1 MAFVVTALAAADVVA
16 SLVAGRLSQGI
27 SVASAPGAGQPRPH
41 KRLPKNEA
49 AYVTPI
55 VKRNLFRIASLEAP
69 AEKKPSAEETTGP
82 LQTSSLA
89 QRFELVGTVVA
100 TNRAES
106 VAVVQ
111 ERAGAQDSK
120 IYLVGEKL
128 GDEADI
134 VAVEATRIVLRAQR
148 TQRADRDRARGRPAG
163 RDRAV
168 SPGGR
173 LGGLP
178 ASAARR
184 RRRGNPPQPGRQLHA
199 RLAHGRGA
207 ARQPL
212 GAPHPGPRRPQLRGR
227 QDQRLP
233 ALQHQARLDL
243 RSDRAPQRRRDPQG
257 QLERAQRSRGGAERV
272 PGAAQL
278 ARLPG
283 HRAAQQPR
291 GDALLPGALTLGR
304 RRGVGDPH
312 RSGARAR
319 ASTHSNEV
327 GMRTWIR
334 PFAAAGGLLVV
345 LLVGPGM
352 AFAQEPA
359 AAEPAAAEN
368 PACSKP
374 DPSKKYT
381 FNFHKIEVEKLAAII
396 NQITCKRI
404 IFEEKVRQ
412 KLTIFSQDAVT
423 AEEAF
428 ELFQAALDAGGQYTL
443 IPFRGGYKI
452 VLTRDSKGLGIPTS
466 SGRGDPSSE
475 SMIVTQMV
483 RLKYVDA
490 AELAQ
495 VFQQLISRDAS
506 IVPYPP
512 TNTLIITDTGSNIRR
527 LLDMV
532 AAVDVQESEQRI
544 EVLTLQYAAAADIAE
559 KVAQILAAPDD
570 AQSGGN
576 RTIRTTPGTPR
587 PPTPGGVPGGSPA
600 EFEISPGKQAK
611 ILPYERT
618 NSIIVVA
625 GQAEIEK
632 VRELVRQLDFDAPPG
647 RAHFNV
653 VHLRYARADEIVE
666 VLAQLLGGGGGGG
679 SGGSRSSRSRSLSGS
694 SGFGSSSNRFGSSS
708 LGGSNVAGIGS
719 TLGSGTSSLNRTEG
733 GTGVSRAAAEA
744 GEQFTGQVSVT
755 ADPATNS
762 LLVSASPEDFRVL
775 RPVIDEL
782 DVRRKQ
788 VFVEAAILEVAL
800 NDSQTMGVQMSSIAG
815 GSNALGL
822 IRSSLDPT
830 SPIGGVL
837 ADPVNNFPLGF
848 GAAITSTYTV
858 QLRDAEGNVV
868 EVPAAAVLIQAL
880 AANSNVNVLS
890 TPHIL
895 TTDNEEAQIVVGQ
908 QVPFPTGT
916 VFSNGG
922 VNPVQTVERQDV
934 GLTLRITPQISDAGY
949 IRLDIFQEVSAV
961 VPSTDTEVLTSLGPT
976 TTKRSAETRVVVK
989 DDQTVVIGGLIQ
1001 DRLTTVET
1009 KIPYLGDIPYLGWLF
1024 STNTDRNEKVNLM
1037 ILLTP
1042 RVVREDED
1050 VNKISNNKRQD
1061 TDDFYQGSQ
1070 QVNPLENYID
1080 RLHEQ
1085 YPPQRPAEV
1094 PEPKA
1099 LIYTPPRTI
1108 DGRDNQG
1115 IEGSTYSSPGAAPGA
1130 PIPTGRT
1137 SVGPGAAT
1145 APSGRTLPVPAA
1157 PVIPPASP
1165 PPAASTP
1172 PPAARLDVTPEPD
1185 LSRAAPPPAARP
1197 AFDTRGA
1204 EAPVPAPSFTTPAPE
1219 ARSER
1224 AGTIRA
1230 ALGPVPPP
1238 GFESSPLELTL
1249 QTAAAKNQRIV
1260 GLLVFVDGDLVFSRH
1275 ADTGVLESPAPITL
1289 FVNGLPAGDHEVKI
1303 SLDVSD
1309 PRKKSQEVT
1318 ASFSVVIPSDARK
1331 VVRAKVLE
1339 GKGRE
1344 PSAPTI
1350 LWTESEE
1357 AA

>member
-1 MAFVVTALAAADVVA
+1 
-16 SLVAGRLSQGI
+16 
-27 SVASAPGAGQPRPH
+27 
-41 KRLPKNEA
+41 
-49 AYVTPI
+49 
-55 VKRNLFRIASLEAP
+55 
-69 AEKKPSAEETTGP
+69 
-82 LQTSSLA
+82 
-89 QRFELVGTVVA
+89 
-100 TNRAES
+100 
-106 VAVVQ
+106 
-111 ERAGAQDSK
+111 
-120 IYLVGEKL
+120 
-128 GDEADI
+128 
-134 VAVEATRIVLRAQR
+134 
-148 TQRADRDRARGRPAG
+148 
-163 RDRAV
+163 
-168 SPGGR
+168 
-173 LGGLP
+173 
-178 ASAARR
+178 
-184 RRRGNPPQPGRQLHA
+184 
-199 RLAHGRGA
+199 
-207 ARQPL
+207 
-212 GAPHPGPRRPQLRGR
+212 
-227 QDQRLP
+227 
-233 ALQHQARLDL
+233 
-243 RSDRAPQRRRDPQG
+243 
-257 QLERAQRSRGGAERV
+257 
-272 PGAAQL
+272 
-278 ARLPG
+278 
-283 HRAAQQPR
+283 
-291 GDALLPGALTLGR
+291 
-304 RRGVGDPH
+304 
-312 RSGARAR
+312 
-319 ASTHSNEV
+319 
-327 GMRTWIR
+327 MRTWIR
-334 PFAAAGGLLVV
+334 PIAATGGLLVL

-359 AAEPAAAEN
+359 AAEPAADEN
-368 PACSKP
+368 PACVKP
-374 DPSKKYT
+374 DPGKKYT

-452 VLTRDSKGLGIPTS
+452 VLTRDSKGLGIPTT

-512 TNTLIITDTGSNIRR
+512 TNTLIITDTGANIRR

-559 KVAQILAAPDD
+559 KVAQILTAPDD
-570 AQSGGN
+570 SQGGGN
-576 RTIRTTPGTPR
+576 RTIRTSPGTPR
-587 PPTPGGVPGGSPA
+587 PPTPGGTPGGATA

-679 SGGSRSSRSRSLSGS
+679 SGSRSSRRGLSGS
-694 SGFGSSSNRFGSSS
+694 SSLGASSSSRFGSSS

-719 TLGSGTSSLNRTEG
+719 TLGSSTSSLNRGDSG
-733 GTGVSRAAAEA
+733 GGGVSRAAAEA

-800 NDSQTMGVQMSSIAG
+800 NNSQTLGVQASSIAG

-822 IRSSLDPT
+822 IRSSLDAT
-830 SPIGGVL
+830 SPIGSVL
-837 ADPVNNFPLGF
+837 ADPVNNFPPGF
-848 GAAITSTYTV
+848 GAAITSTDTV

-961 VPSTDTEVLTSLGPT
+961 VPTSDTEVLTSLGPT

-1001 DRLTTVET
+1001 DRVTTVET

-1024 STNTDRNEKVNLM
+1024 SVNTDRTEKVNLL

-1050 VNKISNNKRQD
+1050 VTKFSNNKRQD
-1061 TDDFYQGSQ
+1061 TNDFYQGSD
-1070 QVNPLENYID
+1070 QVNPLEDYID
-1080 RLHEQ
+1080 RLREQ
-1085 YPPQRPAEV
+1085 YPPQRPHDV
-1094 PEPKA
+1094 PEPRQ
-1099 LIYTPPRTI
+1099 LQYTPPRTL

-1115 IEGSTYSSPGAAPGA
+1115 IEGSTYSPPGAAPGA
-1130 PIPTGRT
+1130 PIPTGRG

-1145 APSGRTLPVPAA
+1145 APSGGALPGSSTL
-1157 PVIPPASP
+1157 VIPPPP
-1165 PPAASTP
+1165 PPAVAPPST
-1172 PPAARLDVTPEPD
+1172 RLDVTPEPD
-1185 LSRAAPPPAARP
+1185 LSSASPPPAARP
-1197 AFDTRGA
+1197 TFDTRGA
-1204 EAPVPAPSFTTPAPE
+1204 AAPVPSATLAAAEPA
-1219 ARSER
+1219 ARTER

-1249 QTAAAKNQRIV
+1249 QTAAAKSQKVV
-1260 GLLVFVDGDLVFSRH
+1260 GLLVFVDGELIFSRH

-1289 FVNGLPAGDHEVKI
+1289 FVNGLAAGDHEVKV

-1309 PRKKSQEVT
+1309 PKKRSQEVT
-1318 ASFSVVIPSDARK
+1318 ASFPVVIPSDARK

-1344 PSAPTI
+1344 ASAPTI

>member
-1 MAFVVTALAAADVVA
+1 
-16 SLVAGRLSQGI
+16 
-27 SVASAPGAGQPRPH
+27 
-41 KRLPKNEA
+41 
-49 AYVTPI
+49 
-55 VKRNLFRIASLEAP
+55 
-69 AEKKPSAEETTGP
+69 
-82 LQTSSLA
+82 
-89 QRFELVGTVVA
+89 
-100 TNRAES
+100 
-106 VAVVQ
+106 
-111 ERAGAQDSK
+111 
-120 IYLVGEKL
+120 
-128 GDEADI
+128 
-134 VAVEATRIVLRAQR
+134 
-148 TQRADRDRARGRPAG
+148 
-163 RDRAV
+163 
-168 SPGGR
+168 
-173 LGGLP
+173 
-178 ASAARR
+178 
-184 RRRGNPPQPGRQLHA
+184 
-199 RLAHGRGA
+199 
-207 ARQPL
+207 
-212 GAPHPGPRRPQLRGR
+212 
-227 QDQRLP
+227 
-233 ALQHQARLDL
+233 
-243 RSDRAPQRRRDPQG
+243 
-257 QLERAQRSRGGAERV
+257 
-272 PGAAQL
+272 
-278 ARLPG
+278 
-283 HRAAQQPR
+283 
-291 GDALLPGALTLGR
+291 
-304 RRGVGDPH
+304 
-312 RSGARAR
+312 
-319 ASTHSNEV
+319 
-327 GMRTWIR
+327 MRTWIR
-334 PFAAAGGLLVV
+334 PIAAVGGLLVL
-345 LLVGPGM
+345 LLVGPRV
-352 AFAQEPA
+352 AFAEEPA
-359 AAEPAAAEN
+359 ASEPAATDEN
-368 PACSKP
+368 PACEKP
-374 DPSKKYT
+374 DPNKKYT

-452 VLTRDSKGLGIPTS
+452 VLTRDSKGLGIPTV
-466 SGRGDPSSE
+466 SGRNDPSSE

-512 TNTLIITDTGSNIRR
+512 TNTLIITDTGANIRR

-532 AAVDVQESEQRI
+532 AAVDVQESEQKI

-559 KVAQILAAPDD
+559 KVAQILASPDD
-570 AQSGGN
+570 TQGGGN

-587 PPTPGGVPGGSPA
+587 PPTPGGVPGGATA

-679 SGGSRSSRSRSLSGS
+679 GGFGSRNSRRSLSGS
-694 SGFGSSSNRFGSSS
+694 SSFGSSSSSRFGSTS

-719 TLGSGTSSLNRTEG
+719 TLGSSTSSLNRTDG

-800 NDSQTMGVQMSSIAG
+800 NDSQTLGVQASSIVG

-822 IRSSLDPT
+822 VRSSLDAS

-848 GAAITSTYTV
+848 GAAVTSTDTV

-895 TTDNEEAQIVVGQ
+895 TTDNEEAQIIVGQ

-1001 DRLTTVET
+1001 DRITTVES

-1024 STNTDRNEKVNLM
+1024 SVNTDRSEKVNLM

-1050 VNKISNNKRQD
+1050 VTKISNNKRQD
-1061 TDDFYQGSQ
+1061 TNDFYKGSD
-1070 QVNPLENYID
+1070 QVNPLEDYID
-1080 RLHEQ
+1080 RLREQ
-1085 YPPQRPAEV
+1085 YPPQRAHDV
-1094 PEPKA
+1094 PEPKQ
-1099 LIYTPPRTI
+1099 LQYTPPRTL

-1115 IEGSTYSSPGAAPGA
+1115 IEGSTHSSPGAAPGA
-1130 PIPTGRT
+1130 PIPTGRGA
-1137 SVGPGAAT
+1137 VGPGAAT
-1145 APSGRTLPVPAA
+1145 SPSGRTLPGSSL
-1157 PVIPPASP
+1157 VIPPPPSSP
-1165 PPAASTP
+1165 APSAPPAT
-1172 PPAARLDVTPEPD
+1172 RLDVTPEPD
-1185 LSRAAPPPAARP
+1185 LSSFTAPPAARP
-1197 AFDTRGA
+1197 TFDTRGA
-1204 EAPVPAPSFTTPAPE
+1204 EAAAPSPSLAAAEPPA
-1219 ARSER
+1219 RFER
-1224 AGTIRA
+1224 GGTIRA

-1249 QTAAAKNQRIV
+1249 QTAAAKSQRVV
-1260 GLLVFVDGDLVFSRH
+1260 GLLVFVDGELVFSRH
-1275 ADTGVLESPAPITL
+1275 ADTGVLETPAPITL
-1289 FVNGLPAGDHEVKI
+1289 FVNGLAAGDHEVKV

-1309 PRKKSQEVT
+1309 PKKRSQEVT
-1318 ASFSVVIPSDARK
+1318 ASFPVVIPSDARK

-1344 PSAPTI
+1344 ASAPTI